1 MAYLECAPYVAV
13 CYADVTLGGPSLSS
27 ARPRIFSAPRN
38 IINDHT
44 QQPLLSQVK
53 NNGLEMS
60 QHTVNSNNN
69 FSNNANSFNVWN
81 NCTFAD
87 DRSQLLAW
95 LSPLEPSLRHRDVR
109 ERRINNVG
117 EWLMQTEEFRR
128 WCGRSGEGEGG
139 GDTAVL
145 FCYGDPGV
153 GKTFIR

>member
-1 MAYLECAPYVAV
+1 LHYVAV
-13 CYADVTLGGPSLSS
+13 CYPGVTRGDPCFSS
-27 ARPRIFSAPRN
+27 ARPRLSSLPRN
-38 IINDHT
+38 IISSPSYSVTHPFNKT
-44 QQPLLSQVK
+44 NK
-53 NNGLEMS
+53 GCKMS
-60 QHTVNSNNN
+60 HDNN

-81 NCTFAD
+81 YTFTD

-109 ERRINNVG
+109 ERRVNNIG

-128 WCGRSGEGEGG
+128 WCGQSVESEAG

-153 GKTFIR
+153 GKTFIK